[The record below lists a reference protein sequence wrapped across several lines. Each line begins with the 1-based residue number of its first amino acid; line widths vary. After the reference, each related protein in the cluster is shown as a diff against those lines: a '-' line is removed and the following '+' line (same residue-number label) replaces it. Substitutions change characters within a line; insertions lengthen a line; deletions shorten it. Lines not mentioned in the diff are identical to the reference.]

1 MSNHSEPWYT
11 AWRDTTHIQLDLFH
25 NEIWEYNQPL
35 LSLKYFPSFEHA
47 FLAMVIYNMVCN
59 CQYNHLLKR

>member
-11 AWRDTTHIQLDLFH
+11 AWRDTTHIQLDIFH

-35 LSLKYFPSFEHA
+35 LSLK
-47 FLAMVIYNMVCN
+47 
-59 CQYNHLLKR
+59 